1 MNESESDLWN
11 KLKAYH
17 IGVSGAEFSFSDR
30 LAREN
35 GWTLKYALRVIFE
48 YKRFMFL
55 ISILNEKLTPSDPV
69 DQAWHLHLLYTHDY
83 WNSFCKEILKREIHH
98 GPTKGGDKERENY
111 HTLYANTIRRY
122 EEVFQEKPPEDI
134 WPSVKERFSKISFLR
149 ISKDDYFLISKS
161 YFKMFNLW
169 KYLRS

>member
-1 MNESESDLWN
+1 MSTLESDLWD
-11 KLKAYH
+11 KVKAYH

-55 ISILNEKLTPSDPV
+55 ISILDETLTPSDQV

-83 WNSFCKEILKREIHH
+83 WNSFCKEILEREIHH
-98 GPTKGGDKERENY
+98 GPTKGGEKEKENY
-111 HTLYANTIRRY
+111 STLYENTLKRY
-122 EEVFQEKPPEDI
+122 QEVFTEAPPNDI
-134 WPSVKERFSKISFLR
+134 WPSVRERFTKIDFIRIAKDDYIL
-149 ISKDDYFLISKS
+149 ISKD

-169 KYLRS
+169 RYLKN